1 MYRNGLI
8 GDIPWVAISREH
20 TNMTGSMHIGP
31 LADLVAN
38 WAQHFLGPSLPL
50 FGKLGPSK
58 LGPWKM
64 LVWQIGPLQI
74 GPRQIGPPYNKYI
87 CIGYT
92 ANA

>member
-1 MYRNGLI
+1 MIIKILI
-8 GDIPWVAISREH
+8 CLGVGSRQI
-20 TNMTGSMHIGP
+20 MP

-64 LVWQIGPLQI
+64 LVWQIGPLQN
-74 GPRQIGPPYNKYI
+74 GPF
-87 CIGYT
+87 
-92 ANA
+92 ANLAANWVTHFLAL